1 MPEVLKLQLANFE
14 GPLDLLLH
22 LIRQQQL
29 DIYDI
34 PIAQVTDQYMH
45 YLRAMERMNLQIA
58 GDYFVMA
65 STLLK
70 IKSQQLLP
78 HNEYADQPGENAR
91 QDLVDQ
97 LVEYSM
103 YQKIAG
109 YLGKKAAS
117 APFVAAKEPTQPA
130 DQAHLLLQP
139 CQITTDEL
147 LQAMSKVVARLRLR
161 QPATSQ
167 VAPHNFKVKEMRQYM
182 TKLLLKRGKISFAS
196 AAQNLN
202 SIDEAVGLFLAVL
215 DLFKIQAIAVVQQGD
230 DLLLQSGK
238 TDQ

>member
-1 MPEVLKLQLANFE
+1 MPEMLKLQLANFE

-22 LIRQQQL
+22 LIRQQRL

-45 YLRAMERMNLQIA
+45 YLRAMERLNLQIA
-58 GDYFVMA
+58 GNYFVMA

-78 HNEYADQPGENAR
+78 HNEYADQPGEDAR

-109 YLGKKAAS
+109 YLSKKAES

-139 CQITTDEL
+139 GQITTDEL

-167 VAPHNFKVKEMRQYM
+167 VAPHNFKVKEMRQHLM
-182 TKLLLKRGKISFAS
+182 QLLAKQSQISFANT
-196 AAQNLN
+196 AQNLD
-202 SIDEAVGLFLAVL
+202 SIDEAVGLFLAIL
-215 DLFKIQAIAVVQQGD
+215 GLFKTQAIAVLQRGD
-230 DLLLQSGK
+230 DLLLQSSK
-238 TDQ
+238 TN

>member
-1 MPEVLKLQLANFE
+1 MTETLKLQLANFE

-34 PIAQVTDQYMH
+34 PIAQITDQYMH

-78 HNEYADQPGENAR
+78 HNEYTDQPEEDSR
-91 QDLVDQ
+91 QELVNQ
-97 LVEYSM
+97 LVEYAM

-109 YLGKKAAS
+109 YLGKKAAA

-130 DQAHLLLQP
+130 DQEHLLLAP
-139 CQITTDEL
+139 GQITTGEL
-147 LQAMSKVVARLRLR
+147 LQAMSRVVARLRLR

-167 VAPHNFKVKEMRQYM
+167 VRPHSFKVKEMR
-182 TKLLLKRGKISFAS
+182 TRLTHLLAKHSRMSFAG
-196 AAQNLN
+196 AAQALT
-202 SIDEAVGLFLAVL
+202 SVDEIVGLFLAVL
-215 DLFKIQAIAVVQQGD
+215 DLYKEQAIAVVQRGD
-230 DLLLQSGK
+230 DLVLQTRNVK
-238 TDQ
+238 Q